1 MVAVDFVNVAVVISG
16 ILVLLAVVMTLV
28 LWQEEG
34 RRSAEHTKANARHT
48 ALGSPESDVAEDSE
62 LSA

>member
-1 MVAVDFVNVAVVISG
+1 MLAIDLVNVAVVVAG

-34 RRSAEHTKANARHT
+34 RREAAHTRATARHT
-48 ALGSPESDVAEDSE
+48 ALGDVDEDAE